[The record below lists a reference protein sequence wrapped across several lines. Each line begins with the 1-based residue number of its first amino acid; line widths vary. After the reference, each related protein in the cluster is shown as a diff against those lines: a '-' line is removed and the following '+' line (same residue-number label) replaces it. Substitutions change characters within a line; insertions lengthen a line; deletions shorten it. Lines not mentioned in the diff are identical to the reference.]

1 MTGRRAAAAQHLSSN
16 LEHSVAATGSD
27 SAQTDTVASRAADPL
42 DDDDD
47 DDDFSVVAETA
58 ATAAESTV
66 PVTLSP
72 FFNFNFFNCPI
83 SEQSGE
89 CARLK
94 WLSLVR

>member
-58 ATAAESTV
+58 ATAADSTV

-72 FFNFNFFNCPI
+72 SLVSIFNCPI

-94 WLSLVR
+94 WFSLVK

>member
-58 ATAAESTV
+58 ATAADSAV
-66 PVTLSP
+66 PVTLFPSLASI
-72 FFNFNFFNCPI
+72 FNCPI

>member
-16 LEHSVAATGSD
+16 LEHSVAATGSY

-47 DDDFSVVAETA
+47 DDFSVVAETA
-58 ATAAESTV
+58 ATAADSTV

-72 FFNFNFFNCPI
+72 FLASIF
-83 SEQSGE
+83 STVQLES
-89 CARLK
+89 
-94 WLSLVR
+94 SLASVLA

>member
-1 MTGRRAAAAQHLSSN
+1 MTGKRAAAQHLSSN

-47 DDDFSVVAETA
+47 DDFSVVAETA
-58 ATAAESTV
+58 ATAADSGV

-72 FFNFNFFNCPI
+72 FFSFNFFNCPI

>member
-47 DDDFSVVAETA
+47 DDFSVVAETA
-58 ATAAESTV
+58 ATAAESAV

-72 FFNFNFFNCPI
+72 SLASIFNCPI